1 MDTPILFGDAR
12 LIVRDRLRALLPDV
26 TVSTRDY
33 PNNDSR
39 PLATPYIQV
48 KSDGSLRNSRLN
60 GRDTIRFLCYG
71 ADDGLTTTLARRAEA
86 LILADS
92 GGELRGCTSQQSTF
106 PTYDPDLGRPMAYF
120 TITARLRPRNLI

>member
-1 MDTPILFGDAR
+1 MDTPILFPDGR
-12 LIVRDRLRALLPDV
+12 LIVRDRLRALMPGV
-26 TVSTRDY
+26 TISTRDF
-33 PNNDSR
+33 PSNDSR
-39 PLATPYIQV
+39 PSAAPYIQV
-48 KSDGSLRNSRLN
+48 KSDGSLRNARLN

-92 GGELRGCTSQQSTF
+92 GGDLRGCSSQQSTF

-120 TITARLRPRNLI
+120 TITARLKPRNLN

>member
-1 MDTPILFGDAR
+1 MDTPILFADAR
-12 LIVRDRLRALLPDV
+12 LVIRDRLRALMPDV
-26 TVSTRDY
+26 TISTRDY
-33 PNNDSR
+33 PNNDSK

-48 KSDGSLRNSRLN
+48 KSDGSLRNSALN

-92 GGELRGCTSQQSTF
+92 GGDLRGCTSQQSTF

-120 TITARLRPRNLI
+120 TITARLRPRNLL

>member
-1 MDTPILFGDAR
+1 MDTPILFSDAR
-12 LIVRDRLRALLPDV
+12 LVVRDRLRALLPGV

-33 PNNDSR
+33 PNDDSKA
-39 PLATPYIQV
+39 PAIPYIQV
-48 KSDGSLRNSRLN
+48 KSDGSIRNSVLN